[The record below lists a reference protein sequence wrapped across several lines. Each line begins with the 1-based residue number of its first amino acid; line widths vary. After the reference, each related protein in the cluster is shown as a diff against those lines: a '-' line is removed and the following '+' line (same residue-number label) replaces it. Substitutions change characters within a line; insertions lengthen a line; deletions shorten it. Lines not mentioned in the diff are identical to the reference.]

1 MASDDPGA
9 APAAPRLK
17 DRSALRAAA
26 SVVVVRDGADGL
38 ELLLLRRAEKGDHNS
53 GAWVFPGG
61 LLDPGD
67 RLCHAACSGLDDA
80 AASALLSLPEGGL
93 DYFVA
98 AIRECFEECGLLY
111 AADAHAATPAQAPVP
126 DDADALRDALQHGE
140 RELREL
146 CGTRGWRLS
155 ADRLHYIGHWV
166 TPVGRAKRFDV
177 RFFVAV
183 LPPGQVST
191 PDDSELTEQVWIR
204 PAVALAG
211 DHAMRLMS
219 PTRAMIEEIAPF
231 ADTQALQA
239 WARQPRRVRRILP
252 RLASDASGLN
262 PVHPDHPAWAE
273 IGRLDPTGHGQ
284 VWRDLRPGVPVV
296 LSPRL
301 VRLTLA
307 SGRNAY
313 LVGAEGGPWTLIDP
327 GMAGEAEL
335 RLLRE
340 AAAPQGIG
348 QVVSL
353 SGDAAAQHE
362 AARAADALGAQAHVL
377 PAGGALAL
385 LAAPDG
391 ARCLWW
397 AEEATLFSGA
407 LAADAAMAWC
417 KDRDVRWVAPGA
429 GFLVAIAPNAGSNVE
444 AT

>member
-1 MASDDPGA
+1 LAAAEHGA
-9 APAAPRLK
+9 APAARPVK
-17 DRSALRAAA
+17 DRGALRAAA

-67 RLCHAACSGLDDA
+67 RLCHAACTGLDDA

-93 DYFVA
+93 DHFVA

-111 AADAHAATPAQAPVP
+111 ATSGAGAAGLAPVP
-126 DDADALRDALQHGE
+126 DDADDLRTALQTGQ

-146 CGTRGWRLS
+146 CGTRGWRLPV
-155 ADRLHYIGHWV
+155 DRLAYIGHWV

-183 LPPGQVST
+183 LPPGQTST
-191 PDDSELTEQVWIR
+191 PDDGELTEQVWIR
-204 PAVALAG
+204 PAVALTG

-231 ADTQALQA
+231 ADTRALWA
-239 WARQPRRVRRILP
+239 WAQQARRVRRILP

-284 VWRDLRPGVPVV
+284 VWRDLRPGVAVT
-296 LSPRL
+296 LSPHL

-313 LVGAEGGPWTLIDP
+313 LVGAEGRPWTLVD
-327 GMAGEAEL
+327 AGTADEAEH
-335 RLLRE
+335 RLLLQ
-340 AAAPQGIG
+340 AAAPQRIG
-348 QVVSL
+348 HAVSL
-353 SGDAAAQHE
+353 SGDPAAPT
-362 AARAADALGAQAHVL
+362 DGL
-377 PAGGALAL
+377 PAESELRL
-385 LAAPDG
+385 LTAEGG

-397 AEEATLFSGA
+397 AVEATLFSGA
-407 LAADAAMAWC
+407 LATDTALALC
-417 KDRDVRWVAPGA
+417 RGLDVRWVAPGT
-429 GFLVAIAPNAGSNVE
+429 GFLVPVGPNAE
-444 AT
+444 AP